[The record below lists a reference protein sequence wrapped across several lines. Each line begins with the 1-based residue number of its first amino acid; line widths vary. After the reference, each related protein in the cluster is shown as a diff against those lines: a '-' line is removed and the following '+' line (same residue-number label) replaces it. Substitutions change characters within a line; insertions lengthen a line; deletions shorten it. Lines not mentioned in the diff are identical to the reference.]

1 MSYLD
6 IPRLHFSGRFQAD
19 ISTINNDVRHFSN
32 AGFQEKYQT
41 MAGGGG
47 WNPEGTA
54 IFRLVD
60 CRITGA
66 RAPHRLM
73 STPAD
78 DPVIGMALENADDR
92 VFGKLVDLDPQQ
104 QMVSQIWGMRLRLTS
119 GTGTSAPGKPG
130 AGTSDT
136 KTSGVGSPAFVGEFV
151 PTGFTN
157 LWLRQQNTSAPH
169 DQMLG
174 ALYQSILRGVTW
186 QHHPGSE
193 ILHALRLASEE
204 GYLAIEF
211 NVYGY
216 GRDPAIPRYTFGRV
230 NGTIGPYRREEPKHF
245 VMGRQLVAALDQSP
259 DAYPMVPANGV
270 FTFQAKVLA
279 HDVLAADFGN
289 SLQIVDASGTLADI
303 GTLQMA
309 VLKTDPDTLQ
319 TSVTGDQVAILGTIN
334 YQQPGWYDKTAGV
347 QDFDFSKDSWCVAN
361 IAHQPLA
368 LVQPAADGKSYTVLV
383 QETLGGLH
391 VRADDFVCRIEPG
404 KSASIALHASRLG
417 APLAAAVAFAPNTGL
432 MGGTGAGDQPLNP
445 PVKTPSIA
453 TPVDGA
459 TWPKSLKT
467 DAGGKAALTI
477 TAGQLNP
484 AFPRGYID
492 GQLYGIGYQLAEQ
505 PDGSPDNFWNFISV
519 LVFSPFH
526 APAKPEWFAD
536 IQPIL
541 TQYGNLYPIMSRH
554 LVDLGDYASVVA
566 HRKILEL
573 AFSLPIEDPNHMP
586 VTRDMS
592 DAKRHMILS
601 WLRTPGADGL
611 PVKGTPPVAAA
622 APLEPMATV
631 ADVKVALGPLQ
642 TEGKTTV
649 VREFQARRKTG
660 KTP

>member
-73 STPAD
+73 TTPAD

-119 GTGTSAPGKPG
+119 GAE
-130 AGTSDT
+130 
-136 KTSGVGSPAFVGEFV
+136 SPAFAGEFV

-157 LWLRQQNTSAPH
+157 LWLRQQNASAPH

-186 QHHPGSE
+186 HDHPQSE
-193 ILHALRLASEE
+193 ILHALRRASEE
-204 GYLAIEF
+204 GHLAIEF

-216 GRDPAIPRYTFGRV
+216 GRDPTIPRYTLGRI

-245 VMGRQLVAALDQSP
+245 VMGRQFVAALDQSP

-270 FTFQAKVLA
+270 FTFQAKVIE
-279 HDVLAADFGN
+279 HNVVAADFGN
-289 SLQIVDASGTLADI
+289 ALQIVDASGAFADV

-319 TSVTGDQVAILGTIN
+319 TTVTADQVAILGTVD
-334 YQQPGWYDKTAGV
+334 YQEAGWYDATAGV
-347 QDFDFSKDSWCVAN
+347 QDFDFSRDSWCVAN
-361 IAHQPLA
+361 IARQPLA

-383 QETLGGLH
+383 QETLGGLY

-404 KSASIALHASRLG
+404 KSASVALHATRFG

-445 PVKTPSIA
+445 PVSTPSIA
-453 TPVDGA
+453 TLADGA

-467 DAGGKAALTI
+467 DARGNAVLTV

-492 GQLYGIGYQLAEQ
+492 GQLYGIGYELAQ
-505 PDGSPDNFWNFISV
+505 RPAGSLDNFWNFISV

-566 HRKILEL
+566 HRNILEL
-573 AFSLPIEDPNHMP
+573 AFSLPTEDPNHMP

-592 DAKRHMILS
+592 DAKRHMILT
-601 WLRTPGADGL
+601 WLRTPAADGL
-611 PVKGTPPVAAA
+611 PVKGTPPAAA
-622 APLEPMATV
+622 APIEPMATV
-631 ADVKVALGPLQ
+631 ADVKVTLGPLQ
-642 TEGKTTV
+642 TEGKTAV